1 MFYHVKEASAP
12 VISGSVH
19 PQEASWSLITTPGCR
34 RVRALCDPGYQLRV
48 AVVVWE
54 AHRITEEYH
63 SEGMHA
69 RGLYPNH
76 AQLVITQ
83 VLGLEPR

>member
-19 PQEASWSLITTPGCR
+19 PHEASWSLITTPGCR
-34 RVRALCDPGYQLRV
+34 RVRAQCGPGYQLRV
-48 AVVVWE
+48 AAVVWE
-54 AHRITEEYH
+54 AHRITEYH

-69 RGLYPNH
+69 RGLLPTMHSWYMSYHYN
-76 AQLVITQ
+76 T
-83 VLGLEPR
+83 G